1 MAELGIQAAE
11 ALEYSH
17 THGILHRDI
26 KPANLLIDDENKLW
40 VTDFGLARAKDN
52 CNLTRS
58 GELLG
63 TLRYMSPEQ
72 VSGKQSDID
81 ERTDIYS
88 LGVTLYELLSLTPA
102 YGGDNEPELL
112 RRIAFDEPQRLR
124 QINRRIPTDLET
136 IVAKA
141 MEKRA
146 ADRYSSALE
155 FANDLR
161 RYLAAEPIKAKRA
174 SPAERIVKWSRR
186 HHTLVTSLGL
196 AFVLLSAILLASIVM
211 INRARID
218 ALEALDATSELL
230 YISDMSA
237 AFDAWDVGYS
247 DEVQAILDRHR
258 PAAGTP
264 DRRGFEWHLLDRVA
278 RQPEPIVLAGHL
290 GSVNEISVFPD
301 RRRLASVGEDGTLRI
316 WDVATQTSRTIT
328 LSHEGLHSVAISPD
342 GRHVAAGGKTMY
354 LCDSGEALSA
364 REVLRH
370 PDTVESLA
378 FSPDGQKL
386 AAGMRYHELCLLSLE
401 GNVIKSVP
409 CASRVESL
417 EFMPKQPFLLVPNR
431 LAVKYD
437 SRHGIAQLWRD
448 DLSAVEREFDSSDA
462 KRRSEITMARSSP
475 DGKFIAGG
483 GLYQSRVRLF
493 DSATGRVVAE
503 TQIARDQLT
512 ALAYSPDGKAIAV
525 GYQNGVVEC
534 FEVKR
539 LDGKLRFL
547 RARELSMLIKGS

>member
-1 MAELGIQAAE
+1 MGVVYEAEQLSLRRRVALKVLPFASTLSKQQLMRFHSEAYAAATLHHPNIVPVYAVGSDRGVHFYAMQLISGRSIAELLSELRQQQARLATKSTEAKNIGETAKLSATSTIGSTDSPDFFRRVAELGVQAAE

-17 THGILHRDI
+17 THGILHRDV
-26 KPANLLIDDENKLW
+26 KPANLLIDDEDKLW

-72 VSGKQSDID
+72 VSGRQSDID
-81 ERTDIYS
+81 ERTDVYS

-186 HHTLVTSLGL
+186 HQTLVTSLGL

-218 ALEALDATSELL
+218 ALDGARC
-230 YISDMSA
+230 
-237 AFDAWDVGYS
+237 DVG
-247 DEVQAILDRHR
+247 
-258 PAAGTP
+258 
-264 DRRGFEWHLLDRVA
+264 
-278 RQPEPIVLAGHL
+278 
-290 GSVNEISVFPD
+290 
-301 RRRLASVGEDGTLRI
+301 
-316 WDVATQTSRTIT
+316 TS
-328 LSHEGLHSVAISPD
+328 
-342 GRHVAAGGKTMY
+342 
-354 LCDSGEALSA
+354 
-364 REVLRH
+364 
-370 PDTVESLA
+370 
-378 FSPDGQKL
+378 
-386 AAGMRYHELCLLSLE
+386 
-401 GNVIKSVP
+401 
-409 CASRVESL
+409 
-417 EFMPKQPFLLVPNR
+417 
-431 LAVKYD
+431 
-437 SRHGIAQLWRD
+437 
-448 DLSAVEREFDSSDA
+448 
-462 KRRSEITMARSSP
+462 
-475 DGKFIAGG
+475 
-483 GLYQSRVRLF
+483 LYQ
-493 DSATGRVVAE
+493 
-503 TQIARDQLT
+503 
-512 ALAYSPDGKAIAV
+512 
-525 GYQNGVVEC
+525 
-534 FEVKR
+534 
-539 LDGKLRFL
+539 
-547 RARELSMLIKGS
+547 